1 MNLVAVFL
9 AAHIGAISGRSRA
22 AAGKWAALGFWGA
35 VWGEGGWENAAPHTE
50 FGAPPPPNS
59 LKMLASVAV
68 WGGGGEWRCFSWHT
82 KKSLTWQSKSW

>member
-9 AAHIGAISGRSRA
+9 AAHIGTISGRSRA

-50 FGAPPPPNS
+50 FGAPPQT
-59 LKMLASVAV
+59 A
-68 WGGGGEWRCFSWHT
+68 
-82 KKSLTWQSKSW
+82 